1 MTRRFLNLAAAL
13 LLFSTRLHIGVG
25 STTTREEAREC
36 SQKWPCPANNF
47 PDAVNNQYSLKL
59 SSAVYHPGQVINGKQ
74 NSLCCMLRN
83 SNLICDDTINVHNG
97 GVCRPPGNL
106 ESEILLKSM
115 LMFSL

>member
-36 SQKWPCPANNF
+36 SQHWPCPANSF

-74 NSLCCMLRN
+74 NSLRCMLRN
-83 SNLICDDTINVHNG
+83 SNLICDDTINVHTM
-97 GVCRPPGNL
+97 VVYADPL
-106 ESEILLKSM
+106 VIWKVKYY
-115 LMFSL
+115 